1 MVYIWKTLSITNLF
15 LKLLTKC
22 TKTQLNEDGQIEG
35 FKILKV
41 QSTLKA
47 IARDWSFECA
57 AEREQSYKRIIDAI
71 ESYYN
76 PND

>member
-1 MVYIWKTLSITNLF
+1 MRPHLFTQKQKKKKTPN
-15 LKLLTKC
+15 KQPK
-22 TKTQLNEDGQIEG
+22 EDGQIEV

-47 IARDWSFECA
+47 IARDWSYECA